1 MDRKHETTRSAGA
14 FALDGRL
21 LAVGFALAAAVG
33 CGAESNDPNTP
44 PNMMPGVNMG
54 GTGSAVPGIP
64 GGIGQTSPP
73 PGAGAT
79 AGTAGSTA
87 PPIGAGTGAPMAGGG
102 AVAGA
107 GAGAAG
113 TDVPVAGGGGDMM
126 VDPPMGEWSDPGPNP
141 WMLVPEDKVAEECKM
156 DIAKLKATGIAQS
169 FAVFRYGKLCYESG
183 RDSASDV
190 YSCTKSIGGIVTGH
204 AQYLVKDVP
213 KTGPGTGQF
222 HDYDLASDWGLTGY
236 GQQKLGFLASMA
248 TGSRGVNWG
257 ERSFSYDTIG
267 SAGLNPFARVV
278 NRALMAAP
286 AAGAANIQAATDN
299 LFKKLGMTNSSWSG
313 SIYGTGAYTTLHD
326 MGKLFTMMIHGGVYN
341 KERLLSEEWVYKMT
355 HPALEDANTSY
366 GQFMWLNHR
375 GNAAGIGG
383 DIGSGSNTR
392 DGDPCAPA
400 AFWNRYPHEISKSP
414 DCYKTVADASC
425 EQKYDVG
432 NYSCQGLNGQ
442 FAVAHPGLDLVL
454 AVKNFSGQNG
464 PMGLWA
470 KIRPAVVALDPMF
483 MGNEEAFCKA
493 YGAGDYAPDLKV
505 EIQQPPDPMP

>member
-1 MDRKHETTRSAGA
+1 MDRKHGMKSCAGGS
-14 FALDGRL
+14 ALDGRL
-21 LAVGFALAAAVG
+21 LALGLALAATLG
-33 CGAESNDPNTP
+33 CAAESDEPNP
-44 PNMMPGVNMG
+44 EMMMPGVVTAGGGGVVPGLPG
-54 GTGSAVPGIP
+54 GT
-64 GGIGQTSPP
+64 PP
-73 PGAGAT
+73 PGPGGGAPV
-79 AGTAGSTA
+79 ATAGSTA
-87 PPIGAGTGAPMAGGG
+87 PPLGAGSAAIPPMNAGG
-102 AVAGA
+102 AG
-107 GAGAAG
+107 GAA
-113 TDVPVAGGGGDMM
+113 PVAGVGGDMM
-126 VDPPMGEWSDPGPNP
+126 PVDPVDPMPMGEWNDPGPNP
-141 WMLVPEDKVAEECKM
+141 WTLVPEDKVAEECKM

-183 RDSASDV
+183 RDSPTDV
-190 YSCTKSIGGIVTGH
+190 YSCTKTIGGIVTGH
-204 AQYLVKDVP
+204 AQQLVKDVP

-257 ERSFSYDTIG
+257 ERSFSYDTVG
-267 SAGLNPFARVV
+267 YAGLNPFARVV
-278 NRALMAAP
+278 NRALGQAQTS
-286 AAGAANIQAATDN
+286 GVANIQAATRN
-299 LFKKLGMTNSSWSG
+299 LFMKLGMSNSSWGG
-313 SIYGTGAYTTLHD
+313 STYGTGASTTLHD

-383 DIGSGSNTR
+383 DIASGSNTP

-400 AFWNRYPHEISKSP
+400 AFWNKYPHEISKAP
-414 DCYKTVADASC
+414 DCQATAAGASC

-432 NYSCQGLNGQ
+432 NYSCQGLGGQ
-442 FAVAHPGLDLVL
+442 FAVGHPGLDLVL
-454 AVKNFSGQNG
+454 VVKNFSNQNG

-470 KIRPAVVALDPMF
+470 KIRPAIVALDPMYK
-483 MGNEEAFCKA
+483 GDEAAFCKA

-505 EIQQPPDPMP
+505 EIQQPPDPM